1 MSFHLLTNLKS
12 RPMLEAYDVYFGQ
25 FMALMEKS
33 RQEKINSR
41 IKVYTYQMLKSNLGR
56 ELFFFCKT

>member
-1 MSFHLLTNLKS
+1 MLTNLKS

-33 RQEKINSR
+33 RQDKFNSR
-41 IKVYTYQMLKSNLGR
+41 IKSRGSKYLSLYQMVKIQLGLR
-56 ELFFFCKT
+56 NVFL

>member
-1 MSFHLLTNLKS
+1 
-12 RPMLEAYDVYFGQ
+12 MLEAYDVYFGQ

-56 ELFFFCKT
+56 ELFFFL

>member
-1 MSFHLLTNLKS
+1 MLTNLKS

-33 RQEKINSR
+33 RQEKFNSR
-41 IKVYTYQMLKSNLGR
+41 IKSRGSKGKNPT
-56 ELFFFCKT
+56 

>member
-1 MSFHLLTNLKS
+1 MS

-33 RQEKINSR
+33 RQEKIIFKDQKQRKR
-41 IKVYTYQMLKSNLGR
+41 ILKFIPDDKIQL
-56 ELFFFCKT
+56 